1 MNMKKNNIFEC
12 PVCHKSVTGISGFM
26 ACLNYHETT
35 EKQKEVE
42 NLYKE
47 YQSLQT
53 KTKEILEKINEMGYF
68 ISSKGLQRIAE
79 VDYFINSK
87 GLQRSA
93 EFDGVEK
100 NNTTSSIKKEKV
112 ESKTT
117 EEFEDEIL
125 KKITNSENFT
135 DLIRTL
141 LF

>member
-12 PVCHKSVTGISGFM
+12 PVCHKSVTGISGLM

-79 VDYFINSK
+79 PNKI
-87 GLQRSA
+87 
-93 EFDGVEK
+93 EK
-100 NNTTSSIKKEKV
+100 NNSTSPTKKEKI
-112 ESKTT
+112 ETKTT

-125 KKITNSENFT
+125 SKITNSENFT
-135 DLIRTL
+135 NLIRAL
-141 LF
+141 LY

>member
-12 PVCHKSVTGISGFM
+12 PVCHKSVTGISGLM

-79 VDYFINSK
+79 
-87 GLQRSA
+87 
-93 EFDGVEK
+93 FDGVEK
-100 NNTTSSIKKEKV
+100 NNTTSPTKKEKV
-112 ESKTT
+112 ETKTT

-125 KKITNSENFT
+125 RKITNSENFT

>member
-12 PVCHKSVTGISGFM
+12 PVCHKSVTGISGLM

-79 VDYFINSK
+79 
-87 GLQRSA
+87 
-93 EFDGVEK
+93 FDGVEK
-100 NNTTSSIKKEKV
+100 NTTTTTKKEKA
-112 ESKTT
+112 ETKTT

-125 KKITNSENFT
+125 NKITNSENFT
-135 DLIRTL
+135 NLIRTL